1 MSSDPSKPLVFN
13 AKVIDGTP
21 AISKGNYS
29 AELTATGLI
38 LKSKGKLVAEFGTKS
53 VARQLPSNKVQI
65 ETSQG
70 PLTIQVSKLNG
81 YVDLIAEAIVRCLSG
96 AQVDLTPGI
105 YNAPAWLLILAGLP
119 IVLIP
124 IGGMIGGLIGGASAG
139 ANLYIAKQRA
149 WPIVARVLAVL
160 SLFVAAIV
168 TYVGL
173 SVMLV
178 LLTAQRPITSVPLP
192 AQPIAAPSVKKVEPK
207 PEVVIHKT
215 LADFQKL
222 GVVRVDVEN
231 MNATCAHRMMERDS
245 VLVGHRDGMLRK
257 FSLASSQNGWNT
269 IAKIPFEVTRL
280 DPLTSDYFIVR
291 SKESTYLLT
300 PAGKLLEFPWKWICL
315 PSSTI
320 LFAVA
325 PDQMLTGMLNFGTI
339 EKSAVASTNGLD
351 GGAIATFPIEA
362 IESKDGPPIVVEP
375 PADYDYQALSVAGRT
390 PITLGFS
397 NGRAALRVSNEWIIE
412 NTRDKKVTCFGDDS
426 GIGFEDGIVDTGLV
440 DTELRF
446 RQCGDQS
453 IERISSYQVWTIA
466 LNSEG
471 EAWSFIRQS
480 KDPPKR
486 VLSDDSIGPIRAVIQ
501 LDSAIAIVGEEKIAF
516 RKQLDI
522 KAP

>member
-1 MSSDPSKPLVFN
+1 MSSDPSKPLIFN
-13 AKVIDGTP
+13 AKVIAGTST
-21 AISKGNYS
+21 IHKGNYS

-38 LKSKGKLVAEFGTKS
+38 LKSKGKLVAEFGTKTL
-53 VARQLPSNKVQI
+53 ARQLPSNKVQI
-65 ETSQG
+65 ETPNGS
-70 PLTIQVSKLNG
+70 LTIQVNKLNG
-81 YVDLIAEAIVRCLSG
+81 YIDLIAEAIVRRLSG
-96 AQVDLTPGI
+96 EPVDLTLDI
-105 YNAPAWLLILAGLP
+105 YHAPTWLLVLAGLP
-119 IVLIP
+119 VVLIP
-124 IGGMIGGLIGGASAG
+124 IGGMIGGLIGGATAG

-160 SLFVAAIV
+160 SLFIAAIV
-168 TYVGL
+168 SFVGL
-173 SVMLV
+173 SVVLA
-178 LLTAQRPITSVPLP
+178 LLTTEKTITSAPLVVK
-192 AQPIAAPSVKKVEPK
+192 PIAAPSEKKVEPK
-207 PEVVIHKT
+207 PEVVVHKT

-231 MNATCAHRMMERDS
+231 TNATCAHRTMESDT
-245 VLVGHRDGMLRK
+245 VLVGHRDGTLKR
-257 FSLASSQNGWNT
+257 FSLASSQNGWIT
-269 IAKIPFEVTRL
+269 VARIPFAVTRI

-291 SKESTYLLT
+291 STENAYLLT
-300 PAGKLLEFPWKWICL
+300 PSGRLLEFPWKWICL

-351 GGAIATFPIEA
+351 GGAIAKFPIEA

-375 PADYDYQALSVAGRT
+375 PADYDYQALSVAGQT
-390 PITLGFS
+390 PIALGFS

-440 DTELRF
+440 DSELRF

-466 LNSEG
+466 LNSKG

-480 KDPPKR
+480 KEPPKQI
-486 VLSDDSIGPIRAVIQ
+486 LSDESIGPIRAVLQ
-501 LDSAIAIVGEEKIAF
+501 LDSAIATVGEGKIAF

-522 KAP
+522 KVP